1 MTWKETKNMA
11 SAARRTTAVIG
22 LTVAALGLAACSGN
36 SPAKAHGAAAIS
48 MLPQHILHAPKSML
62 SATEPQ
68 ANGAMWALAGPS
80 SAGLFE
86 ISSPTGKIKT
96 SFSVSDNARS
106 VAESSTGTLALALG
120 SNQSGALEL
129 VNSQTRK
136 AIATVP
142 LPAPARQVVV
152 GSDGTTFY
160 VLTGW
165 ATTASVTIVGG
176 RSGRVEGTV
185 PMPSDAVSIVPD
197 IQQATIYALERN
209 GLVDQIGLSKG
220 RIQAKFKVGD
230 GDTGQSITLSPDG
243 STLYVLKELGGIS
256 NIAVVDAATE
266 AVKDVLPAPSNC
278 VEVMVSPGGG
288 QLYEVVGTPRYGNI
302 QIFAV

>member
-1 MTWKETKNMA
+1 MA
-11 SAARRTTAVIG
+11 SAACRTTAVIG
-22 LTVAALGLAACSGN
+22 VTVAALGLAACSDN
-36 SPAKAHGAAAIS
+36 SKAHGAAAVS

-62 SATEPQ
+62 STTEPQ
-68 ANGAMWALAGPS
+68 ANGGMWALTGPS

-86 ISSPTGKIKT
+86 ISSVTGKVKA
-96 SFSVSDNARS
+96 SFSVSDTARS
-106 VAESSTGTLALALG
+106 VAESATGTLALALG
-120 SNQSGALEL
+120 SDHTGALEL

-136 AIATVP
+136 TITTVP

-185 PMPSDAVSIVPD
+185 PMPSDAVSIAPD
-197 IQQATIYALERN
+197 IQQATIYALERD
-209 GLVDQIGLSKG
+209 GLVDQIGLAKG

-230 GDTGQSITLSPDG
+230 GDTGQSIALSPDG
-243 STLYVLKELGGIS
+243 NTLYVLKELGGIS

-266 AVKDVLPAPSNC
+266 AVKKVLPAPSNC
-278 VEVMVSPGGG
+278 VELLVSPGGG

>member
-1 MTWKETKNMA
+1 MT
-11 SAARRTTAVIG
+11 SAARRTTAAIG
-22 LTVAALGLAACSGN
+22 VTVAAVALAACSGGN

-48 MLPQHILHAPKSML
+48 MLPQHILHAPERML

-86 ISSPTGKIKT
+86 ISSTTGKVRT

-106 VAESSTGTLALALG
+106 VAESSTGTIALALG

-129 VNSQTRK
+129 VNSQTKK
-136 AIATVP
+136 AIKTVP

-160 VLTGW
+160 VLAGW

-197 IQQATIYALERN
+197 LQQTRIYALERN
-209 GLVDQIGLSKG
+209 GLVDQIGLGKG
-220 RIQAKFKVGD
+220 RVQAKFKVGD
-230 GDTGQSITLSPDG
+230 GDTGQSIALSPDG
-243 STLYVLKELGGIS
+243 NTLYVLKELGGIF
-256 NIAVVDAATE
+256 NVAVVDTTTE
-266 AVKDVLPAPSNC
+266 AVKQVLPAPSNC
-278 VEVMVSPGGG
+278 VELMVSPGGG

>member
-1 MTWKETKNMA
+1 VTWKETKNMT

-22 LTVAALGLAACSGN
+22 VTVATVALAACSGGN
-36 SPAKAHGAAAIS
+36 SAAKAHGTAAIS

-86 ISSPTGKIKT
+86 ISTTGTVKA

-106 VAESSTGTLALALG
+106 VAESSTGTIALALG

-129 VNSQTRK
+129 VNSQTKK
-136 AIATVP
+136 AIKTVP

-160 VLTGW
+160 VLAGW

-185 PMPSDAVSIVPD
+185 PMPSDAVSIAPD
-197 IQQATIYALERN
+197 LQQTRIYALERN
-209 GLVDQIGLSKG
+209 GLVDQIGLGKG
-220 RIQAKFKVGD
+220 RVQAKFKVGD
-230 GDTGQSITLSPDG
+230 GDTGQSIALSPDG
-243 STLYVLKELGGIS
+243 NTLYVLKELGGIS
-256 NIAVVDAATE
+256 NVAVVDTATE
-266 AVKDVLPAPSNC
+266 AVKQVLPAPSNC
-278 VEVMVSPGGG
+278 VELMVSPGGG